1 MCRLWRRA
9 DRVIA
14 ISEAVRTWLE
24 QECRVPPSLTTVI
37 HYGIDPQQF
46 DLRAGHRDRRRGSII
61 GAVGR
66 LEARKGHETLIR
78 AMPLVLARFPNACLR
93 IAGHDHQ
100 RHASALRRLAAELS
114 LGERVQFVGYQDDV
128 AAFLADVDVFA
139 LASRAEGFGQ
149 AVIEA
154 MAAGLP
160 VVVSRLSPLDEIV
173 IDGQSGRLADVD
185 SPAAFAEAICAV
197 LGDSAAA
204 SFMGMTARQRVV
216 EAFSAVDMA
225 ERTLNVYRHV
235 CADATDH

>member
-1 MCRLWRRA
+1 
-9 DRVIA
+9 
-14 ISEAVRTWLE
+14 
-24 QECRVPPSLTTVI
+24 
-37 HYGIDPQQF
+37 
-46 DLRAGHRDRRRGSII
+46 
-61 GAVGR
+61 
-66 LEARKGHETLIR
+66 
-78 AMPLVLARFPNACLR
+78 
-93 IAGHDHQ
+93 
-100 RHASALRRLAAELS
+100 
-114 LGERVQFVGYQDDV
+114 
-128 AAFLADVDVFA
+128 VDVFA

-235 CADATDH
+235 CADAADH